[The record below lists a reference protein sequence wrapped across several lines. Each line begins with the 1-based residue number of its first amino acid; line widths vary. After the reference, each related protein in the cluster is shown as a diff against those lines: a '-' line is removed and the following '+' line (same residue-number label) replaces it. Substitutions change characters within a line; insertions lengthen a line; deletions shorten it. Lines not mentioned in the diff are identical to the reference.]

1 MILNGILSD
10 LKTGNIIS
18 DDTLLQGLKDRL
30 LYTFKYQNYT
40 SESLL
45 LMITRFLIGAKSFQ
59 YDH

>member
-45 LMITRFLIGAKSFQ
+45 LMITRFLTGAKSFQ